1 MNREI
6 LRLALPALGS
16 LAADPL
22 VSLVDTAFVGRI
34 GDTALAALAVNAAIF
49 GVVFFLF
56 NFLAYGTTPLV
67 AGAEAAGEPAEA
79 KRVISAAAILAGLLG
94 LSAFIV
100 LQTGGPWLLDV
111 MQTPEAAQADALA
124 YLRIRA
130 FAAPAVLL
138 MLVGHGAFRG
148 RQDTATPLRITL
160 AFNLVNLVL
169 DPILIFVV
177 GWGLAGAAVATTIAQ
192 WIGAGWFGALLWRD
206 WAGVSEARTLLPRM
220 LRVGRDLTLRTMALL
235 GALTFA
241 TAVAARAGV
250 AIVAGHQVVSQLWLL
265 TALILDA
272 LAVAAQA
279 LVGRLV
285 GQGDNKQLTA
295 LTYRLAGWSVL
306 VGFVIAALFAA
317 LLPVVPAWFGATG
330 ATAAEIRSALPL
342 LVALQPIGALVFI
355 GDGLYIGASRFRLLT
370 VSTVVAGA
378 ATIGYYLV
386 VEPQSLSTVW
396 WGIGVLLLVRLAFFV
411 VDFARHRTVAP
422 SPTVAYTTK

>member
-34 GDTALAALAVNAAIF
+34 DDTALAALAVNAAIF

-67 AGAEAAGEPAEA
+67 AGAEAAGEPAVA
-79 KRVISAAAILAGLLG
+79 RRAISAAAILAGGLG
-94 LSAFIV
+94 VSAFVV
-100 LQTGGPWLLDV
+100 LQVGGPWLLDV
-111 MQTPEAAQADALA
+111 MQTPDAAQADALS

-148 RQDTATPLRITL
+148 RQDTATPLRVTL
-160 AFNLVNLVL
+160 AFNLVNLIL
-169 DPILIFVV
+169 DPVLIFAV

-192 WIGAGWFGALLWRD
+192 WMGAVWFGALLWQD
-206 WAGVSEARTLLPRM
+206 WAGVREARTLLPRM
-220 LRVGRDLTLRTMALL
+220 MRVGRDLTLRTVALL
-235 GALTFA
+235 GALTVA

-265 TALILDA
+265 TTLILDA

-285 GQGDNKQLTA
+285 GQGDEDRLRL

-306 VGFVIAALFAA
+306 VGFVIAGVFAV
-317 LLPVVPAWFGATG
+317 LLPLLPALFGATG
-330 ATAAEIRSALPL
+330 ETATEIRSALPL
-342 LVALQPIGALVFI
+342 LVALQPLGALVFI

-370 VSTVVAGA
+370 VSTLAAGA

-386 VEPQSLSTVW
+386 AEPQSLSAVW
-396 WGIGVLLLVRLAFFV
+396 WGIAVLLAVRLAFFV
-411 VDFARHRTVAP
+411 VDFALHRTVAP
-422 SPTVAYTTK
+422 PPTVVYTTK